1 MGLSDDVTK
10 VVDNVQDAGKNIK
23 DEVSEGIH
31 RGTAD
36 AEHKKREMAG
46 DQMNTGEKANS
57 VISQAKQ
64 TAQADVDAVK
74 RDARNKT

>member
-1 MGLSDDVTK
+1 
-10 VVDNVQDAGKNIK
+10 
-23 DEVSEGIH
+23 
-31 RGTAD
+31 
-36 AEHKKREMAG
+36 
-46 DQMNTGEKANS
+46 